1 MLARA
6 DVRVGGIDGEVGGI
20 DGEVAGMD
28 GEVLLL
34 RHVQL
39 GALRVPYL
47 EIGDHRGPPVVLL
60 PGLSDGLAPIT
71 RASARRTYTEVP
83 LPLERIRGI
92 VVSHRSPVASPVS
105 TRELAGDIGAVLEVV
120 LDGPAVVVAHS
131 MGGMVAQHLAADR
144 PELVSGLVLT
154 ASSARPDDAVREV
167 LARWDTLLAAHRF
180 EAFARDAVATSFT
193 GAGRRERERLLA
205 ADPPPPPPTVLIPR
219 HLALSRACATHD
231 AVRRLAAIEH
241 PALVVAGDE
250 DVVIPVRQS
259 EALAAGL
266 PQGRFVALDGV
277 GHGFPEQDRQR
288 YMDHVIPFVMEL
300 ASG

>member
-1 MLARA
+1 MDGEA
-6 DVRVGGIDGEVGGI
+6 GGIDGEAG
-20 DGEVAGMD
+20 GMD
-28 GEVLLL
+28 GEAGRDDGEVLPL
-34 RHVQL
+34 RWVRL
-39 GALRVPYL
+39 GALHVPYL

-71 RASARRTYTEVP
+71 RASARRTYTDVP

-92 VVSHRSPVASPVS
+92 VVSHRSTVTSEVT
-105 TRELAGDIGAVLEVV
+105 TRQLAEDIGSVLEVV
-120 LDGPAVVVAHS
+120 LDEPAVVVAHS

-154 ASSARPDDAVREV
+154 ASSARPDDAVRDV
-167 LARWDTLLAAHRF
+167 LARWDALLIAHRF

-193 GAGRRERERLLA
+193 GAVRRDRERLLA
-205 ADPPPPPPTVLIPR
+205 LDPPPPPPTALIPR

-231 AVRRLAAIEH
+231 AVGRLATIEH
-241 PALVVAGDE
+241 PALVVAGADDE
-250 DVVIPVRQS
+250 VIPSRQS

-266 PQGRFVALDGV
+266 AQARFVGLDGV

-288 YMDHVIPFVMEL
+288 YMDHVVPFVTDL
-300 ASG
+300 SAG

>member
-1 MLARA
+1 
-6 DVRVGGIDGEVGGI
+6 
-20 DGEVAGMD
+20 MD
-28 GEVLLL
+28 GEAGRVEGEAGRVDGEAGRVDGEALPL
-34 RHVQL
+34 RHVRL
-39 GALRVPYL
+39 GALRVPYI

-71 RASARRTYTEVP
+71 RASSRRTYTDVP

-92 VVSHRSPVASPVS
+92 VVSHRSPVAPRVT
-105 TRELAGDIGAVLEVV
+105 TRELAGDIGAVLEVL
-120 LDGPAVVVAHS
+120 LDEPAVLVGHS

-167 LARWDTLLAAHRF
+167 LGRWDALLAAHRF
-180 EAFARDAVATSFT
+180 EAFARDAVASSFT
-193 GAGRRERERLLA
+193 GAGRRDRERLLV
-205 ADPPPPPPTVLIPR
+205 ADPPPPLPRALVPR

-231 AVRRLAAIEH
+231 AVGRLEAIEH
-241 PALVVAGDE
+241 PALLVAGSD
-250 DVVIPVRQS
+250 DVVIPARQS

-266 PQGRFVALDGV
+266 AQGRFVALEGV

-288 YMDHVIPFVMEL
+288 YMDHVVPFVTDL
-300 ASG
+300 AVG